1 MEMDPA
7 TALIRKLGGEAK
19 VAGIA
24 GTALSA
30 PYRWQH
36 EKSRGGTGGLIPQ
49 AYHRRLLDYADAHGI
64 ALAAEEFLPPRA
76 RTCSVAPLF
85 PSALVAASIETRAPD
100 AGIISLNTAMLWV
113 RPPGA
118 GCCVNAAHRK
128 MPLER

>member
-1 MEMDPA
+1 MTFDFGISEIVEMDPA
-7 TALIRKLGGEAK
+7 TAIIRKLGGEAK

-64 ALAAEEFLPPRA
+64 ALAAEEFLTPRA
-76 RTCSVAPLF
+76 SG
-85 PSALVAASIETRAPD
+85 PS
-100 AGIISLNTAMLWV
+100 
-113 RPPGA
+113 GA
-118 GCCVNAAHRK
+118 G
-128 MPLER
+128 